1 MIAQI
6 KSNKEQEIKKQIIEE
21 IIEVSYE
28 YNDKTNKTDQTFLGT
43 TATRESLIIS
53 PEWNLLTLF
62 KLKFEL
68 YKWFSPYP
76 KSILGIFHNVCMSV
90 CSYVIKLPDYLNK
103 FSMD

>member
-53 PEWNLLTLF
+53 PE
-62 KLKFEL
+62 
-68 YKWFSPYP
+68 
-76 KSILGIFHNVCMSV
+76 
-90 CSYVIKLPDYLNK
+90 
-103 FSMD
+103 